1 MSILIVEDNEI
12 SGKILEA
19 NLQKLNYETIVARNG
34 KEALVCLSRVPE
46 IGLVIMDIMMPE
58 INGLELLAKVKRT
71 PEWKDIP
78 VIMCTSLANAET
90 IRKAMCMGSKYYLMK
105 PINPKML
112 RQKVAEVLRDD
123 KPVLYN
129 ENQIIRKFGLDR
141 TSYKKIIRAFYDRL
155 RDKINL
161 LEQQI
166 ENRTATLL
174 HSDLQELSESASI
187 VGAKR
192 VVDIL
197 DRLATKSEGLE
208 SAALISEYRLLLRE
222 LKSLEQAI
230 RSSL

>member
-34 KEALVCLSRVPE
+34 KEALECLSRVPE
-46 IGLVIMDIMMPE
+46 IELVIMDIMMPE

-112 RQKVAEVLRDD
+112 RQKVAEVLRND

-129 ENQIIRKFGLDR
+129 ENQIMRKFGLDR

-155 RDKINL
+155 RDKITL

-166 ENRTATLL
+166 ENRTAALL
-174 HSDLQELSESASI
+174 DSDLQELSESASI

-197 DRLATKSEGLE
+197 DRLATESEGLE
-208 SAALISEYRLLLRE
+208 SGALISEYRVLLRE
-222 LKSLEQAI
+222 LKRLEQAI

>member
-1 MSILIVEDNEI
+1 MSILIVEDDEI

-19 NLQKLNYETIVARNG
+19 NLEKLNYETIVARNG
-34 KEALVCLSRVPE
+34 KEALEYLSRVPE
-46 IGLVIMDIMMPE
+46 IQLVIMDIMMPE

-112 RQKVAEVLRDD
+112 RQKVAEVLRND
-123 KPVLYN
+123 KPVLYD
-129 ENQIIRKFGLDR
+129 ENQIMRKFGLDR

-155 RDKINL
+155 RDKITL

-187 VGAKR
+187 VGAKT

-197 DRLATKSEGLE
+197 DRLVTKSEGW
-208 SAALISEYRLLLRE
+208 SRGH
-222 LKSLEQAI
+222 
-230 RSSL
+230 